1 MLFFL
6 SVQLTHYAVLKS
18 CMKVEKRTV
27 AVIYQ
32 WFLSSKPRKDPVC
45 GNPCGELLN
54 IKKAFEIVVKFG
66 DYCSSELYDYTGV
79 IKPCANWVHSLM
91 KTPPGNLAAISKHT
105 HALACKLVEGWL
117 VAKMGY
123 TLHPRAWRRNPQ
135 TLCFCKTHSG
145 STQPL
150 EFFKWLFRER
160 SA

>member
-6 SVQLTHYAVLKS
+6 SVQLTHFVVVKS
-18 CMKVEKRTV
+18 CMKVEKRTD
-27 AVIYQ
+27 AVIYK

-54 IKKAFEIVVKFG
+54 IKMAVEIAVKFG
-66 DYCSSELYDYTGV
+66 DFCSSESYDYTRV
-79 IKPCANWVHSLM
+79 IKHCANWGRSLT
-91 KTPPGNLAAISKHT
+91 KTPPRAVSKHT
-105 HALACKLVEGWL
+105 HALACKLVGGWL
-117 VAKMGY
+117 VAKMSY